1 MDDTLLK
8 KATMKFQ
15 RKFSSPVTVASS
27 KLLHFLTKMKT
38 KAKNWEPLEMRF
50 VDLEY
55 VSFVIQV

>member
-1 MDDTLLK
+1 
-8 KATMKFQ
+8 MKFQ